1 MKKIIALALV
11 CVSLAATLAACG
23 GKTGTCG
30 LCGKENVSVK
40 TLTYEGESA
49 DFCSECYDGAK
60 AIIDLAGSIE

>member
-23 GKTGTCG
+23 GKTGTCE

-49 DFCSECYDGAK
+49 DFCNDCYEGAK
-60 AIIDLAGSIE
+60 AIMDLAGSLG